1 MNSDDDV
8 SMHDADHH
16 AQIHLSSSS
25 SNNLSSSR
33 INPLSISDNDPSH
46 LLHNLGPAYKY
57 DRNEIPSNSLP
68 NLTHLRGITKDRKCF
83 VCLFDPK
90 TNQITRRL
98 MELSAEA
105 RQVHRIRAILN
116 NTSHLYKYIIV
127 CRECESEKKTQTK
140 LLF

>member
-90 TNQITRRL
+90 TNQINAYMQKIHDKGKYINL
-98 MELSAEA
+98 YY
-105 RQVHRIRAILN
+105 N
-116 NTSHLYKYIIV
+116 LYKM
-127 CRECESEKKTQTK
+127 
-140 LLF
+140 